1 MPKEGPVEIDPWAFV
16 QCSMGVCGVIH
27 GLLDI
32 DQRTLGSDSRA
43 LGGVSPGLWGVS
55 HGSFTKAYGSP
66 VQAQQIITPTPMTHS
81 SKSQWTS
88 HQTNGEYSNPMPVDD
103 PLC

>member
-1 MPKEGPVEIDPWAFV
+1 
-16 QCSMGVCGVIH
+16 MGFWTLIKGLWGLIH
-27 GLLDI
+27 G
-32 DQRTLGSDSRA
+32 RW
-43 LGGVSPGLWGVS
+43 GGVSPGLWGVS